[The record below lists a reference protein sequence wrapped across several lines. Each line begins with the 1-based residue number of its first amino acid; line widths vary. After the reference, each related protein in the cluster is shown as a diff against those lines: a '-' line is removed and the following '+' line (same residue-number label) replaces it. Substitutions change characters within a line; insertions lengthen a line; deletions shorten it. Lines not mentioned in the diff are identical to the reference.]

1 MRFCVLFQK
10 GQTLLVWGA
19 GHPMTASGVSC
30 AAAILSGYSENHTG
44 VIEDIISR
52 KGVATGGGVGTEW
65 AYTYK
70 TVF

>member
-1 MRFCVLFQK
+1 
-10 GQTLLVWGA
+10 
-19 GHPMTASGVSC
+19 MTASGVSC

-44 VIEDIISR
+44 VTEDVIHR
-52 KGVATGGGVGTEW
+52 EAVATGRGVGTEW